1 MCVYSIQWVFCII
14 FNISS
19 ACVCI
24 LDNVF
29 LKNCKKTMSNPQ
41 NMFTCKS
48 SVEIY
53 SSWLMYNVHCTCT
66 AWIFFNIT
74 ANATVTAPVLCTF
87 DRVDSR
93 AYFKQREEKPC
104 GPQKTYLACMPSNL
118 LRCLSTSTGIFK
130 VDIHQSWHL
139 SQLK

>member
-53 SSWLMYNVHCTCT
+53 SS
-66 AWIFFNIT
+66 
-74 ANATVTAPVLCTF
+74 
-87 DRVDSR
+87 
-93 AYFKQREEKPC
+93 
-104 GPQKTYLACMPSNL
+104 
-118 LRCLSTSTGIFK
+118 
-130 VDIHQSWHL
+130 
-139 SQLK
+139 